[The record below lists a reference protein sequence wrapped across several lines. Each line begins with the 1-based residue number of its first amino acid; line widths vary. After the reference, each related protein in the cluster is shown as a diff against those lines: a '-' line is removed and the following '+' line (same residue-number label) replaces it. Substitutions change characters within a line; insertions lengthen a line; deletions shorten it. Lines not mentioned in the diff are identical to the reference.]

1 MAHASPSRR
10 VVLRT
15 HPQHDP
21 AATTGAG
28 AADADSAAPQ
38 PQPSWPAALA
48 SASWTQ
54 HASAPAGAG
63 PPQHPVAAALPARPS
78 ARINWRPLSGALTGV
93 RAIRLGPVAGTDRAG
108 AQQPLPLVPRSVEQT
123 PVSGSTSWTSRAL
136 SQSPTNAA

>member
-63 PPQHPVAAALPARPS
+63 PPQHPVTAAPPARLS
-78 ARINWRPLSGALTGV
+78 ARTSWRLLTDALNGV
-93 RAIRLGPVAGTDRAG
+93 RAIRLASVAG
-108 AQQPLPLVPRSVEQT
+108 
-123 PVSGSTSWTSRAL
+123 
-136 SQSPTNAA
+136 AAS